1 LGYSLKS
8 IVLSISCTKTAFDVN
23 KVAKNMESEIA
34 KVFAEFVGNSQDNE
48 KLLEDHTNEIM
59 DEKQP

>member
-1 LGYSLKS
+1 M
-8 IVLSISCTKTAFDVN
+8 N

-34 KVFAEFVGNSQDNE
+34 KVFAEFVGTLQDNE